1 MMLDP
6 GSRPPRQLQD
16 PRNHSYKRA
25 LTLLFL
31 PILFLVSCAL
41 MTGYDPTS
49 YKTATDLKAESLIL
63 MDKATAAP
71 DDAQLAKIDEL
82 WVNLSKAYEY
92 EAGKD
97 GPNIETVKQWKL
109 LKDPEK
115 DLLGGFLKLW
125 GKKKGGANGLSE
137 GFITEKKEQVGK
149 AFDEIIKL
157 ESAKVKD

>member
-25 LTLLFL
+25 MTLLFL

-63 MDKATAAP
+63 MDKAIAAP

-82 WVNLSKAYEY
+82 WVKLSKAYEY

-115 DLLGGFLKLW
+115 DLLGQSQCTPGLGTCQGFYR
-125 GKKKGGANGLSE
+125 
-137 GFITEKKEQVGK
+137 
-149 AFDEIIKL
+149 
-157 ESAKVKD
+157 SAMVDSSAEETRRLCNCDR